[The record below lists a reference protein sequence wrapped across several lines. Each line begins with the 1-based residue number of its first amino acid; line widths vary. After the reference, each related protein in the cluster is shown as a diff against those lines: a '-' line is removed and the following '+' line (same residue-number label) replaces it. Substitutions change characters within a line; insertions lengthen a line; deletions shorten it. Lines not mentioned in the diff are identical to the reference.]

1 RPARE
6 AGAPDA
12 GSLLGGDVAAL
23 PRVLLRP
30 ADRHAG
36 RTAGRDLA
44 AAARRVA
51 RRRADPDHALDA
63 RVRLRRDRRPRDDVP
78 ARGGN
83 ADDRVEAAAG
93 ASRGHLPGAGA
104 GDELCRQPA
113 HRRARTARR
122 PLGDDGA
129 HPHERHV
136 RRGDACLGRRR
147 SGHPVARRRSRP
159 RRPCRRRRAAD
170 DRPRPPAARR
180 DARGRAP
187 AGNVAG
193 VVAAIVIH
201 RLQSQPDIRGS
212 STEEFTLPT
221 TTAAPKPPSV
231 PGIQWSQYGY
241 DAEHSRSVSVGLAPP
256 FRKVW
261 WYGAGSLV
269 EFPPVVGYGR
279 IYFSTNS
286 GKFAAVS
293 LKTGKRAWRY
303 FSHRCVA
310 ASPAL
315 GTQQHGTV
323 YAVFLNRPPCNAK
336 KGDGRVIAFSAGL
349 GRIRWQKK
357 IGPSETSPVIDGNRL
372 YVGDWNGSVW
382 ALDARSGRTLWR
394 YRTHGAVKGAAALSG
409 GRLYVGSYDGHV
421 YCLAA
426 ATGRVI
432 WKASGQSRLFGR
444 G

>member
-1 RPARE
+1 MRRLIVVLA
-6 AGAPDA
+6 
-12 GSLLGGDVAAL
+12 VAA
-23 PRVLLRP
+23 VL
-30 ADRHAG
+30 
-36 RTAGRDLA
+36 
-44 AAARRVA
+44 
-51 RRRADPDHALDA
+51 
-63 RVRLRRDRRPRDDVP
+63 
-78 ARGGN
+78 
-83 ADDRVEAAAG
+83 
-93 ASRGHLPGAGA
+93 
-104 GDELCRQPA
+104 
-113 HRRARTARR
+113 
-122 PLGDDGA
+122 
-129 HPHERHV
+129 
-136 RRGDACLGRRR
+136 
-147 SGHPVARRRSRP
+147 
-159 RRPCRRRRAAD
+159 
-170 DRPRPPAARR
+170 
-180 DARGRAP
+180 
-187 AGNVAG
+187 VAG

-444 G
+444 GRFYSTPTLAYGRVYIGSTDGRVYSFGATTGKLIWSHRTGNYVYASPAVWNGLVFAGSYDKRFYAFDGATGDVRWSFRANGPISGSPTVIDGIVYFATLKRRTYALRARNGRQVWTYPDGKYSPAVAVKGRLVLVGYGKVYGMVPR